1 MLPGSSS
8 APTQTLSDGDDCDG
22 AFTGTFHGIIYVSRR
37 QNCTFANGAIY
48 GNVIVNGGT
57 LALSGDAIH
66 GDVTVLRN
74 SAFRISSYTEIDGN
88 LDAGNLSAGGTAN
101 YLCDSFVDGNL
112 LLDGN
117 QADMYIGSQS
127 TALCGG
133 DGIGGDLVAGNNRG
147 VVAITGGTVDGNAL
161 LIHNLSNTEVF
172 QNTVGGLLQCAA
184 NVAIAAAG
192 NTAWLKLGQ
201 CAGVSGDDDHGV
213 EKERREH

>member
-1 MLPGSSS
+1 MTIRLRFSTMGLEKLWGSRKY
-8 APTQTLSDGDDCDG
+8 CNG
-22 AFTGTFHGIIYVSRR
+22 AFTGTFDGNIFVLDG
-37 QNCTFANGAIY
+37 QTCTFANGTIN
-48 GNVIVNGGT
+48 GNVIVRGGAI
-57 LALSGDAIH
+57 ALYGDTVN
-66 GDVTVLRN
+66 GDVKISGGSGFT
-74 SAFRISSYTEIDGN
+74 ISSYTTINGN
-88 LDAGNLSAGGTAN
+88 LWVQNLSAGGTTN

-201 CAGVSGDDDHGV
+201 CAEVSV
-213 EKERREH
+213 EERGQ